1 MAETEEL
8 EEDKATGDF
17 SLEAAAVTLR
27 VEFLFELTSLLLETV
42 TPGGGGGGGDGVVV
56 VVDVVDLDLC
66 PWTRPRTSPTKTI
79 FIMII
84 FTSCWR

>member
-17 SLEAAAVTLR
+17 SLDAAAVKLR
-27 VEFLFELTSLLLETV
+27 VEFLLESTSLMLENV
-42 TPGGGGGGGDGVVV
+42 TPGGGGGGDGVVV
-56 VVDVVDLDLC
+56 VDVDLDLC

-84 FTSCWR
+84 YLLLEIAG

>member
-17 SLEAAAVTLR
+17 SLDAVDVKLR
-27 VEFLFELTSLLLETV
+27 VEFLLESTSLMLENV
-42 TPGGGGGGGDGVVV
+42 TPGGGGGGDGVVV
-56 VVDVVDLDLC
+56 VVVDVDLDLC

-84 FTSCWR
+84 Y